1 MTWPGST
8 HFDSRCLVRL
18 HHTKKERTQYEKGID
33 KGGIPKGVLDTYAV
47 EPRSRGKGFFDN
59 LREVRRTHP
68 YGAAVEVKDPA
79 FYSDPTTRL
88 YLASEPSS

>member
-18 HHTKKERTQYEKGID
+18 HHTKKGRTPYEQGIYE
-33 KGGIPKGVLDTYAV
+33 GGIPKGPIRTYLT
-47 EPRSRGKGFFDN
+47 EPERGGGAFYQGVVW
-59 LREVRRTHP
+59 VRRTHR

-88 YLASEPSS
+88 YLASELSS